1 MARPMQLFGL
11 AGLISGGLG
20 FVLGLYLTL
29 IKIFTGADIGSRP
42 LLSLAILLMI
52 LGVQFVVMGL
62 LGELQIRTYFEVQD
76 KPIYAIRAEE

>member
-11 AGLISGGLG
+11 AGLVSGGLG
-20 FVLGLYLTL
+20 FLLGLYLTL
-29 IKIFTGADIGSRP
+29 LKLFTGVDIGSRP

-62 LGELQIRTYFEVQD
+62 LGELQIRTYYEVQE
-76 KPIYAIRAEE
+76 KPIYFIRAEE